1 MDELINMCA
10 AKYSPEEMEML
21 KKAIDFA
28 SEAHKGQLRESGEP
42 YIMHPIA
49 VAKMLFEM
57 SMDENTVIAGLL
69 HDTVEDNPNITVD
82 IIRSEFGDDV
92 ANMVDGVTKLTKSG
106 NAGLLSKEDRQAEN
120 LRKMFMA
127 IANDVRVVIIK
138 LADRL
143 HNMRTLEYC
152 DGEKRIRKA
161 HETLEVYAPLAH
173 RFGMGAIKC
182 ELEDLSFEY
191 LYPEEAKKLKNAIE
205 PQKRERM
212 QLLEHAMSVI
222 KEQLAAIGI
231 EAEVSGR
238 PKHLYSIYKKVVK
251 QNVTVDKIY
260 DLIAI
265 RVIVHT
271 VNDCYAAL
279 GVIHS
284 IWPPMPGRFKDY
296 IAMPKTNKYRSLH
309 TTLFGDN
316 GMPFEVQIR
325 TQEMHRAAEYG
336 IAAHWMYK
344 EGRTTQDDLDS
355 KVAWLREALE
365 YENLADTTRE
375 FVENIRKDFFS
386 DFVFVL
392 TPKGEIIDLPTGS
405 TPVDFAYRIHTNV
418 GNHTQH
424 AKVNGA
430 MVKLEYKLKN
440 HDVVEIITSPQAT
453 PSRDWLSFVKTQQ
466 AKAKIRNWFKKANR
480 EENIQKGKEMLQEA
494 MRRQSNQY
502 SEAIKPEYFDELLQ
516 RYSMT
521 DIDDIYA
528 AIGYGGLT
536 TRQIVHPLIEHAK
549 RDRQEQERLQ
559 AAANGSKGS
568 DSKPSG
574 SVHGIRVVGQKNMA
588 VRFAGCCTPLPGDE
602 IIGYITRG
610 RGVSVHRRDCENAE
624 ALLRD
629 ADRIIQ
635 VEWATDEKTKYPVNI
650 TILATERVGLLMS
663 ISQMLMNMNIN
674 LRSINANQDSDDIVT
689 VKLTFDVNN
698 AEHLESILKN
708 LKKVDGVTNVFR
720 TN

>member
-28 SEAHKGQLRESGEP
+28 SEAHKGQRRESGEP

-466 AKAKIRNWFKKANR
+466 AKAKIRYWFKKANR

-559 AAANGSKGS
+559 AAADGSKGS

-574 SVHGIRVVGQKNMA
+574 SVHGIRVVGQENMA

>member
-28 SEAHKGQLRESGEP
+28 SEAHKGQRRESGEP

-559 AAANGSKGS
+559 AAADGSKGS

-574 SVHGIRVVGQKNMA
+574 SVHGIRVGGQENMA

>member
-28 SEAHKGQLRESGEP
+28 SEAHKGQRRESGEP

-430 MVKLEYKLKN
+430 MVKLEYTIKN

-559 AAANGSKGS
+559 AAADGSKGS

-574 SVHGIRVVGQKNMA
+574 SVHGIRVVGQENMA

>member
-344 EGRTTQDDLDS
+344 EGRTAQDDLDS

-674 LRSINANQDSDDIVT
+674 LRSINANQDSGDIVT

>member
-42 YIMHPIA
+42 YIIHPIA

-559 AAANGSKGS
+559 AAADGSKGS

-574 SVHGIRVVGQKNMA
+574 SVHGIRVVGQENMA

-674 LRSINANQDSDDIVT
+674 LRSINANQDSGDIVT

>member
-10 AKYSPEEMEML
+10 AKYSPEEMEVL

-69 HDTVEDNPNITVD
+69 HDTVEDNSNITVD

-674 LRSINANQDSDDIVT
+674 LRSINANQDSGDIVT

>member
-430 MVKLEYKLKN
+430 MVKLEYKLRN

-674 LRSINANQDSDDIVT
+674 LRSINANQDSGDIVT

>member
-1 MDELINMCA
+1 MCA

-405 TPVDFAYRIHTNV
+405 TPIDFAYRIHTNV

-559 AAANGSKGS
+559 AAADGSKGS

-574 SVHGIRVVGQKNMA
+574 SVHGIRVVGQENMA

>member
-28 SEAHKGQLRESGEP
+28 SKAHKGQLRESGEP

-212 QLLEHAMSVI
+212 QLLEHAMGVI

-316 GMPFEVQIR
+316 AMPFEVQIR

-559 AAANGSKGS
+559 AAADGSKGS

-574 SVHGIRVVGQKNMA
+574 SVHGIRVVGQENMA

>member
-28 SEAHKGQLRESGEP
+28 SEAHKGQRRESGAP

-559 AAANGSKGS
+559 AAADGSKGS

-574 SVHGIRVVGQKNMA
+574 SVHGIRVVGQENMA

>member
-424 AKVNGA
+424 AKVNGV

-559 AAANGSKGS
+559 AAADGSKGS

-574 SVHGIRVVGQKNMA
+574 SVHGIRVVGQENMA

>member
-28 SEAHKGQLRESGEP
+28 SEAHKGQRRESGEP

-559 AAANGSKGS
+559 AAADGSKGS

-574 SVHGIRVVGQKNMA
+574 SVHGIRVVGQENMA

-698 AEHLESILKN
+698 AEHLKSILKN

>member
-28 SEAHKGQLRESGEP
+28 SKAHKGQLRESGEP

-316 GMPFEVQIR
+316 AMPFEVQIR

-559 AAANGSKGS
+559 AAADGSKGS

-574 SVHGIRVVGQKNMA
+574 SVHGIRVVGQENMA

>member
-559 AAANGSKGS
+559 AAADGSKGS

-574 SVHGIRVVGQKNMA
+574 SVHGIRVVGQENMA

-624 ALLRD
+624 SLLRD

>member
-559 AAANGSKGS
+559 AAADGSKGS

-574 SVHGIRVVGQKNMA
+574 SVHGIRVVGQENMA

-674 LRSINANQDSDDIVT
+674 LRSINANQDSGDIVT

>member
-559 AAANGSKGS
+559 AAADGSKGP

-574 SVHGIRVVGQKNMA
+574 SVHGIRVVGQENMA

>member
-28 SEAHKGQLRESGEP
+28 SEAHKGQRRESGEP

-536 TRQIVHPLIEHAK
+536 TRHPLIEHAK

-559 AAANGSKGS
+559 AAADGSKGS

-574 SVHGIRVVGQKNMA
+574 SVHGIRVVGQENMA

>member
-559 AAANGSKGS
+559 AAADGSKGS

-574 SVHGIRVVGQKNMA
+574 SVHGIRVVGQENMA

>member
-316 GMPFEVQIR
+316 AMPFEVQIR

-559 AAANGSKGS
+559 AAADGSKGS

-574 SVHGIRVVGQKNMA
+574 SVHGIRVVGQENMA

-674 LRSINANQDSDDIVT
+674 LRSINANQDSGDIVT

>member
-28 SEAHKGQLRESGEP
+28 SEAHKGQRRESGEP

-316 GMPFEVQIR
+316 AMPFEVQIR

-559 AAANGSKGS
+559 AAADGSKSS

-574 SVHGIRVVGQKNMA
+574 SVHGIRVVGQENMA

>member
-674 LRSINANQDSDDIVT
+674 LRSINANQDSGDIVT

>member
-28 SEAHKGQLRESGEP
+28 SEAHKGQRRESGEP

-405 TPVDFAYRIHTNV
+405 TPIDFAYRIHTNV

-559 AAANGSKGS
+559 AAADGSKGS

-574 SVHGIRVVGQKNMA
+574 SVHGIRVVGQENMA

>member
-316 GMPFEVQIR
+316 AMPFEVQIR

-405 TPVDFAYRIHTNV
+405 TPVDFAYRIPTNV

-559 AAANGSKGS
+559 AAADGSKGS

-574 SVHGIRVVGQKNMA
+574 SVHGIRVVGQENMA

>member
-559 AAANGSKGS
+559 AAADGSKGS

-574 SVHGIRVVGQKNMA
+574 SVHGIRVVGQENMA

-708 LKKVDGVTNVFR
+708 LKKVDGVTNIFR